1 MLKKKGMG
9 LSMNEKALSVIF
21 FVILILAK
29 MIRQYMLE
37 HNIGK
42 KKIVDE
48 ESKID
53 NLLSLNYKQIFLVFL
68 LLIIVSRI
76 YKFGALPAYIG
87 CDEAG
92 AAYDA
97 YCLANWGVDRYLNK
111 LPVYLVNFGG
121 GQSAL
126 YAYIDVIFIK
136 LFGTNIISYR
146 LPELIFFIASIVV
159 SYILINK
166 FKDKKTALL
175 FAFLIIICP
184 WHIEASREGLDCNL
198 LAPMFMLDL
207 LLLSIAQDTGK
218 SYMYLISGLSIG
230 ITLYTYSLS
239 YLLIPVFL
247 VIYCS
252 YMLAI
257 KKINLKQIVLL
268 GIPTFILALPL
279 IYMILLNKGIVTK
292 TDFGIFTI
300 PKMFFWRQGEIQ
312 LSNIYKYGWSSLE
325 TVFFSDNGLYFIEV
339 PFFLIG
345 CYASLKETIK
355 SFQTKTFNITALIF
369 MSLIVMTFTNLT
381 VTIGTLNRGNILF
394 IPILYITSVGMI
406 YLTKNSVKITI
417 LNVVFLML
425 LFINYEIMYFIPK
438 DYSGEPFR
446 DNEISNI
453 TQNIEANSDNKDAE
467 KYIITN
473 YKAEPYIYTLIANK
487 ISPYDFYNTAYIE
500 INGYK
505 VSLRSYEKY
514 HFTMDNKTIDEIK
527 NNKENTRYVIVINKV
542 YDEQIREFLN
552 QGFFIEDSKTYYIM
566 KNY

>member
-1 MLKKKGMG
+1 M
-9 LSMNEKALSVIF
+9 
-21 FVILILAK
+21 
-29 MIRQYMLE
+29 
-37 HNIGK
+37 
-42 KKIVDE
+42 
-48 ESKID
+48 
-53 NLLSLNYKQIFLVFL
+53 
-68 LLIIVSRI
+68 
-76 YKFGALPAYIG
+76 
-87 CDEAG
+87 
-92 AAYDA
+92 DA

-111 LPVYLVNFGG
+111 LPVYLINFGG

-126 YAYIDVIFIK
+126 YAYIDIIFIK

-175 FAFLIIICP
+175 FTFLIIICP

-218 SYMYLISGLSIG
+218 FYMYLISGLSIG
-230 ITLYTYSLS
+230 ITLYTYALS
-239 YLLIPVFL
+239 YLLIPAFL
-247 VIYCS
+247 VVYIG
-252 YMLAI
+252 YMLYI
-257 KKINLKQIVLL
+257 KKIHIKQLILL
-268 GIPTFILALPL
+268 GIPIFILALPL
-279 IYMILLNKGIVTK
+279 MYMILLNKGIATK

-300 PKMFFWRQGEIQ
+300 PKMFFWRQGEIS
-312 LSNIYKYGWSSLE
+312 LSNILKYGGLGIKNIFLGE
-325 TVFFSDNGLYFIEV
+325 GGLYLFEV
-339 PFFLIG
+339 PFFIIG
-345 CYASLKETIK
+345 CYVSIRELIKSLK
-355 SFQTKTFNITALIF
+355 TKQFNITALVFISF
-369 MSLIVMTFTNLT
+369 IVLFIVNLT
-381 VTIGTLNRGNILF
+381 VVIGTLNKANIVF
-394 IPILYITSVGMI
+394 IPILYIISVGMI
-406 YLTKNSVKITI
+406 HMLKNSLKFTI
-417 LNVVFLML
+417 LNIIFLMI